1 LMKSLTALVLMKVER
16 GAEDGGREGKSHHGE
31 LHGGGVCPR
40 AGGAGQWRLAT
51 S

>member
-1 LMKSLTALVLMKVER
+1 MEVER
-16 GAEDGGREGKSHHGE
+16 GAEDGGGEGEGEGDHGE